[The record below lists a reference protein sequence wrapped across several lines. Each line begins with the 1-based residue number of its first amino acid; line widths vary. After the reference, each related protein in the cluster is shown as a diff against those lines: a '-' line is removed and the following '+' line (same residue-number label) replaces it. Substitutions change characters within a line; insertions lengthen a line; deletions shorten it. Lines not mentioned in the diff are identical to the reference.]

1 MAALFPF
8 HDCPLSMIDH
18 ALVILTLY
26 RPVGI
31 YLPCIY
37 FKLPSEIS
45 ELYFNLI

>member
-8 HDCPLSMIDH
+8 HDCPLNIIDH

-31 YLPCIY
+31 YLPCFYI
-37 FKLPSEIS
+37 KLLSDIS